1 MREEPK
7 PLQVYKHFKGDYY
20 QIITVA
26 SHSETGEKLVIYRP
40 LFDDDHVCARPLEMF
55 LSDVDHDKYPKVKQK
70 YRFALVTGHSR
81 NAHTE
86 KGDGSASENEKQGE
100 TEEKIA
106 PEDDK
111 DTENVK
117 DMDKT
122 VEDTLLDEFLDA
134 KSSEEKLDILTGRWK
149 TITEENIDNIAVVL
163 DMELNGKTLEEK
175 YKDNPDKLAKLKT
188 VKAGCAFALAA
199 LLCAFFLAC
208 IYKDDALPKIGG
220 IAVTPIWFA
229 AMFILQMLC
238 DLKGL
243 KTILGKIFGRIVETP
258 KVKEEAKPKKK
269 KKKYKKEVKWIAIDE
284 DEEE

>member
-26 SHSETGEKLVIYRP
+26 NHSETGEKLVIYRP

-55 LSDVDHDKYPKVKQK
+55 LSYVDHDKYPKVKQK

-175 YKDNPDKLAKLKT
+175 YKEILNCLKLRAKYESMRL
-188 VKAGCAFALAA
+188 
-199 LLCAFFLAC
+199 
-208 IYKDDALPKIGG
+208 
-220 IAVTPIWFA
+220 
-229 AMFILQMLC
+229 
-238 DLKGL
+238 
-243 KTILGKIFGRIVETP
+243 R
-258 KVKEEAKPKKK
+258 
-269 KKKYKKEVKWIAIDE
+269 
-284 DEEE
+284 